1 MFRSRLDSVS
11 NIHRRWSFTRLNPS
25 SYKISYIISISC
37 GAGIVFIH
45 EGYGGNGH
53 EMNFLRSLLLGIVSL
68 TAANLLDF
76 FALSGSP
83 LNKISKVLHV
93 SAFSNLLWFFT
104 VLIGTAADILL
115 SKNGDSLSYV
125 IEGMSLAI
133 GLRIGIFRSVFG
145 ASLRR
150 AIAASIIQPLIFLFA
165 IENSVLFSHSI
176 VVYPV
181 GLGFGLSFIAIGIAW
196 TIVADRAGKP
206 RVESTFR
213 LLQAFLAAWTENRTD
228 NMERIAESK
237 AHDELLSTYV
247 VKFKAVNCKQVSLV
261 LPQVH
266 PGPFSPI
273 GGSNLPYRLYIL
285 FSKKALVLHS
295 VSSHSFN
302 IPSKKELEKYIA
314 TLSKQ
319 TTLEV
324 GSTCSMP
331 VEVKIGQS
339 SVVGIAFGN
348 VVIAILSMA
357 PKGMEDV
364 PDTVD
369 RDIQKYA
376 LQLGIKHILIVD
388 SHNAMGDILGAYDS
402 INLVVAAKQC
412 LEKLKHSEQY
422 QFKIGFANSDDIYPK
437 FLAGGDLGQAGL
449 AVVFIEVGEKRYLL
463 GWADSNNM
471 ENGLREH
478 IINTLNNRGI
488 KMIEVCTS
496 DTHFT
501 SGKRT
506 RQGYYSLGNIST
518 YSKIGEIFFEISS
531 KSIETA
537 HLSNF
542 ELLLTKSKIK
552 VMGKDQ
558 FDDYSCALD
567 KSMNITKIFLLMTIT
582 TFVSM
587 LILS

>member
-1 MFRSRLDSVS
+1 
-11 NIHRRWSFTRLNPS
+11 
-25 SYKISYIISISC
+25 
-37 GAGIVFIH
+37 
-45 EGYGGNGH
+45 
-53 EMNFLRSLLLGIVSL
+53 
-68 TAANLLDF
+68 
-76 FALSGSP
+76 
-83 LNKISKVLHV
+83 
-93 SAFSNLLWFFT
+93 
-104 VLIGTAADILL
+104 
-115 SKNGDSLSYV
+115 
-125 IEGMSLAI
+125 MSLAI

-319 TTLEV
+319 TTL
-324 GSTCSMP
+324 
-331 VEVKIGQS
+331 
-339 SVVGIAFGN
+339 
-348 VVIAILSMA
+348 
-357 PKGMEDV
+357 
-364 PDTVD
+364 
-369 RDIQKYA
+369 
-376 LQLGIKHILIVD
+376 
-388 SHNAMGDILGAYDS
+388 
-402 INLVVAAKQC
+402 
-412 LEKLKHSEQY
+412 
-422 QFKIGFANSDDIYPK
+422 
-437 FLAGGDLGQAGL
+437 
-449 AVVFIEVGEKRYLL
+449 
-463 GWADSNNM
+463 
-471 ENGLREH
+471 
-478 IINTLNNRGI
+478 
-488 KMIEVCTS
+488 
-496 DTHFT
+496 
-501 SGKRT
+501 
-506 RQGYYSLGNIST
+506 
-518 YSKIGEIFFEISS
+518 
-531 KSIETA
+531 
-537 HLSNF
+537 
-542 ELLLTKSKIK
+542 
-552 VMGKDQ
+552 
-558 FDDYSCALD
+558 
-567 KSMNITKIFLLMTIT
+567 
-582 TFVSM
+582 
-587 LILS
+587 